1 MNVKVSLPRKELKKL
16 IEEKTR
22 LDKSVNLF
30 IGLLGLFAT
39 GVYLLSY
46 YKGQVSLVYPTSVAV
61 ITALIV
67 GALEYY
73 DRKKMERLSDYLN
86 GEEDENVEVT
96 LEVTD
101 IKL

>member
-1 MNVKVSLPRKELKKL
+1 MKVRVSLPRRELKKL
-16 IEEKTR
+16 IIEKSK

-30 IGLLGLFAT
+30 IGALGVLAT

-46 YKGQVSLVYPTSVAV
+46 YKGQVSILYPTVVA
-61 ITALIV
+61 ITTGLIV
-67 GALEYY
+67 GSLEYY
-73 DRKKMERLSDYLN
+73 DRKKMERLNEYLN

-96 LEVTD
+96 LEVAD